1 MKKFNINEEEKNR
14 IRLLH
19 INESDKRFNSTLLT
33 EKVDGWWGKLFG
45 GRKRIDNIFND
56 LKSKGALEKVGE
68 NSLRKF
74 AKVVNKAH
82 KYFVSES
89 GVLKAVKDI
98 YLGLDDLN
106 FLTKLTFQDSTVEN
120 KPETFVDLLIAGG
133 NFSES
138 QKVQLDNKLETAL
151 SDLVKSREKLNLPK
165 EGRCS
170 YGDTNPYDK
179 EKQPD
184 KWNWCQTRL
193 NKYNNLNEINRV
205 REIMGLEIISEQ
217 EKGQVI
223 IQNGKRFK
231 VVDLINAKL
240 PETNIG
246 QDFESAVY
254 KLTKDSL
261 KKVKNLAV
269 EMVDFFKDPSL
280 QGITFEI
287 ELNGG
292 ASLVPIPDSTAKSMG
307 IPGYQNLSSDKRNLW
322 LANKRAESVK
332 NYLQNALNQAG
343 IKNVT
348 IPDATVTLGKTPW
361 DPVKKANHPDYKAEQ
376 FMNIKFVPTGSRAV
390 LEELPSFCEKEFP
403 KVDGEQGNKGN
414 NWRVYPGKG
423 MKLDLGPG
431 EGMITLDFDA
441 KIYPDMFILKY
452 NNKRYVSENPKT
464 GKKGF
469 VSGLFKQLSDKEL
482 EGVAEKLEK
491 IKTEVTPLQERLKEA
506 KETLKL
512 GEEELRT
519 KLTERL
525 LEQDKKLEETIKLIN
540 QKIEKY
546 GYNLP
551 LDIKFA
557 EQKSRSRMDKY
568 IEYFFPYLDKNVPN
582 VYWSEQLIDSDAD
595 EFERL
600 SNAYY
605 NLSKEGA
612 LDKQWFESFFQ
623 QFPYDRK
630 YKEIKKSTGYKKLRK
645 AGKGVFDKDDILNF
659 FKKMRSLQKTQVREQ
674 DKKREE
680 MKKEIKTK
688 TRELEKRKKDV
699 QNTIE
704 EEIKSLQEEIS
715 RTTKEINKQ
724 LSTFSSLQTEYEY
737 NMATKGGYG
746 TSKAGGT
753 DFFNKKLREK
763 GFKQGIIG
771 NNGSITFNKVYGED
785 IAYLQVI
792 APIGGTIWDAKVRC
806 GKDAEKKETSSE

>member
-1 MKKFNINEEEKNR
+1 MKKFNITEGEKNR

-19 INESDKRFNSTLLT
+19 IDESNNKFNSNLLT
-33 EKVDGWWGKLFG
+33 EDVEGWWGKLFG
-45 GRKRIDNIFND
+45 GKKRIENIFND
-56 LKSKGALEKVGE
+56 LKGKGALEKVNE
-68 NSLRKF
+68 TSLRKF
-74 AKVVNKAH
+74 AKVVNKAR

-89 GVLKAVKDI
+89 GVLKVVKDI

-106 FLTKLTFQDSTVEN
+106 FLTKLTFQDSTAED

-133 NFSES
+133 NFNES

-151 SDLVKSREKLNLPK
+151 SDLVKSREKLNLPR
-165 EGRCS
+165 EGRCGP
-170 YGDTNPYDK
+170 GDTNPYDK

-231 VVDLINAKL
+231 VVDLINTKL

-246 QDFESAVY
+246 QDFKSAVY
-254 KLTKDSL
+254 KLTDKSL
-261 KKVKNLAV
+261 TKVKNLAV
-269 EMVDFFKDPSL
+269 EMVDFFSDKTL
-280 QGITFEI
+280 QGITFDI
-287 ELNGG
+287 VLNGG

-348 IPDATVTLGKTPW
+348 IPDATVTLGTTQW
-361 DPVKKANHPDYKAEQ
+361 DPKKGANHQDYKDEQ

-403 KVDGEQGNKGN
+403 KKEGGQGTAGNK
-414 NWRVYPGKG
+414 WRVYPGKG

-441 KIYPDMFILKY
+441 LTIPDMFVLKY
-452 NNKRYVSENPKT
+452 NNKRYVSENPQT

-469 VSGLFKQLSDKEL
+469 VSGLFKKLSDKEL
-482 EGVAEKLEK
+482 EGVGEKLEK
-491 IKTEVTPLQERLKEA
+491 IKTEVTPLQERLEKA

-512 GEEELRT
+512 GEEELVT
-519 KLTERL
+519 QLTERL
-525 LEQDKKLEETIKLIN
+525 LEQDKKLEETTKLIN

-551 LDIKFA
+551 IEVRLSDNTSIRKY
-557 EQKSRSRMDKY
+557 DKY
-568 IEYFFPYLDKNVPN
+568 IEYFFPYLNKNVPN
-582 VYWSEQLIDSDAD
+582 VYWSEELIDSDTD
-595 EFERL
+595 EFKRL

-605 NLSKEGA
+605 NLSEQGD

-623 QFPYDRK
+623 EFPNDK
-630 YKEIKKSTGYKKLRK
+630 AKSEKSTGYKKLKK
-645 AGKGVFDKDDILNF
+645 ASKGVFEKDDVLSF
-659 FKKMRSLQKTQVREQ
+659 FKKMRALQRTQKRKEKKKRVEMENEIKIKTQELKERKAAIQVSV
-674 DKKREE
+674 DK
-680 MKKEIKTK
+680 
-688 TRELEKRKKDV
+688 
-699 QNTIE
+699 
-704 EEIKSLQEEIS
+704 EIKSLQEEIG
-715 RTTKEINKQ
+715 RTTKEINKK
-724 LSTFSSLQTEYEY
+724 LNMFSSLKTEYEY

-746 TSKAGGT
+746 SNEVGST
-753 DFFNKKLREK
+753 DFFNKKLK
-763 GFKQGIIG
+763 AAGFKQGIIG

-785 IAYLQVI
+785 VAYLQVI
-792 APIGGTIWDAKVRC
+792 APLGGTGWNATVRC